1 MKGNLKKYIKEIF
14 NALKRREMA
23 ILPGNLSFFL
33 VLSLIPL
40 ITLLVYFASL
50 FSISIENV
58 IVLLNKVLPEDFAII
73 VADIISGKG
82 FDGSVGTFVII
93 AIMVATNGTYA
104 LIKVSNSLYNF
115 DDAQELKDRIK
126 ALMILFVIIM
136 LFLFLL
142 IVPIFGNQILGIIKN
157 VDGLSKLISNIEF
170 IFNIIKWPFTFLII
184 YFNVK
189 LIYCMSPSHKIKS
202 YTTTYGALLTTI
214 LWIVATY
221 IFSYYLKHFARY
233 DILYDNLSSIII
245 LMIWIYMLCYIFVLG
260 IAINSTRYH
269 NILKNDNTNEWIHK

>member
-1 MKGNLKKYIKEIF
+1 MNTKLNKYFKEILS
-14 NALKRREMA
+14 ALKRREMS

-33 VLSLIPL
+33 VLSLIPMLTL
-40 ITLLVYFASL
+40 IVYIASL

-58 IVLLNKVLPEDFAII
+58 IELLGKVLPEESALVVI
-73 VADIISGKG
+73 DIISGKG

-93 AIMVATNGTYA
+93 AMVVATNGTYA
-104 LIKVSNSLYNF
+104 LIKVSNSLYKF
-115 DDAQELKDRIK
+115 HDTQELKDRIK
-126 ALMILFVIIM
+126 SILILIVIIM

-142 IVPIFGNQILGIIKN
+142 LVPIFGNQILNLIKN
-157 VDGLSKLISNIEF
+157 IDGTSNIVDDIQL
-170 IFNIIKWPFTFLII
+170 IFNIVKWPLTFLII

-214 LWIVATY
+214 LWILATF

-233 DILYDNLSSIII
+233 DVLYGNLSSIII

-269 NILKNDNTNEWIHK
+269 NLEKIENNNE

>member
-1 MKGNLKKYIKEIF
+1 
-14 NALKRREMA
+14 MA

-58 IVLLNKVLPEDFAII
+58 IDLLNKVLPEDFAII

-115 DDAQELKDRIK
+115 DDTQELKDRIK

-136 LFLFLL
+136 LFLS
-142 IVPIFGNQILGIIKN
+142 IK
-157 VDGLSKLISNIEF
+157 
-170 IFNIIKWPFTFLII
+170 P
-184 YFNVK
+184 
-189 LIYCMSPSHKIKS
+189 
-202 YTTTYGALLTTI
+202 
-214 LWIVATY
+214 
-221 IFSYYLKHFARY
+221 FSYIHTTL
-233 DILYDNLSSIII
+233 ILPHQ
-245 LMIWIYMLCYIFVLG
+245 
-260 IAINSTRYH
+260 T
-269 NILKNDNTNEWIHK
+269 

>member
-58 IVLLNKVLPEDFAII
+58 IDLLNKVLPEDFAII

-115 DDAQELKDRIK
+115 DDTQELKDRIK

-170 IFNIIKWPFTFLII
+170 IFNIIKWPFTFIII
-184 YFNVK
+184 YF
-189 LIYCMSPSHKIKS
+189 PSN
-202 YTTTYGALLTTI
+202 
-214 LWIVATY
+214 
-221 IFSYYLKHFARY
+221 FF
-233 DILYDNLSSIII
+233 
-245 LMIWIYMLCYIFVLG
+245 
-260 IAINSTRYH
+260 
-269 NILKNDNTNEWIHK
+269 